1 MKIVFSAAKLRLK
14 VEKTKKKL
22 NNKLRIKNYFVPLH
36 QNCEKLTMGERIKK
50 LKKIRIHREGTS
62 ELLYSAIAV
71 VAIATGLWYAFST
84 PLPCIIVTVV
94 LTVAWLIALN
104 FYRCPIRYFN
114 GDSEKLVVA
123 PADGKIVVVEEAEEN
138 EYFHDKRLMISIFM
152 SPLNVH
158 ANWFPV
164 DGRVKFVHHQN
175 GNYHKAWLPKAS
187 EENEHADI
195 MITTPQGDDIL
206 VRQIAGAMARR
217 IVTYAKPEEE
227 CYIDQ
232 HLGFI
237 KLGSRVDVYLPLTA
251 KACVT
256 LGQPTTGDQTV
267 IAKLA

>member
-1 MKIVFSAAKLRLK
+1 MRTFAQQNIKLFGC
-14 VEKTKKKL
+14 
-22 NNKLRIKNYFVPLH
+22 NP
-36 QNCEKLTMGERIKK
+36 MGERIKK
-50 LKKIRIHREGTS
+50 LKKIRIHREGTH
-62 ELLYSAIAV
+62 ELIYGAIIAIV
-71 VAIATGLWYAFST
+71 VCLLLHFALNAINPLARHIAMPFIGGLAAF
-84 PLPCIIVTVV
+84 V
-94 LTVAWLIALN
+94 WLAMLN

-114 GDSEKLVVA
+114 GDTEKLVVA

-138 EYFHDKRLMISIFM
+138 EYFKDKRLMISIFM

-164 DGRVKFVHHQN
+164 DGKVKFVHHQD

-195 MITTPQGDDIL
+195 MITTPDGEDIL

-217 IVTYAKPEEE
+217 IVTYAKEGEE
-227 CYIDQ
+227 CYIDE

-237 KLGSRVDVYLPLTA
+237 KLGSRVDVYLPLTSR
-251 KACVT
+251 ACVT
-256 LGQPTTGDQTV
+256 IGQPTTGDQTV

>member
-1 MKIVFSAAKLRLK
+1 
-14 VEKTKKKL
+14 
-22 NNKLRIKNYFVPLH
+22 
-36 QNCEKLTMGERIKK
+36 MGERIKK
-50 LKKIRIHREGTS
+50 LKKIRIHREGTN
-62 ELLYSAIAV
+62 ELTLSALAIIGIA
-71 VAIATGLWYAFST
+71 ALIWYGLHSHILLWVF
-84 PLPCIIVTVV
+84 LIIFGA
-94 LTVAWLIALN
+94 AWMIALN

-138 EYFHDKRLMISIFM
+138 TYFHDKRLMISIFM

-164 DGRVKFVHHQN
+164 DGKVKFVKHFN

-195 MITTPQGDDIL
+195 MITTPDGQDVL
-206 VRQIAGAMARR
+206 VRQIAGALARR
-217 IVTYAKPEEE
+217 IVTYAKAEEE
-227 CYIDQ
+227 CYIDE
-232 HLGFI
+232 HMGFI
-237 KLGSRVDVYLPLTA
+237 KLGSRVDVFLPLTA

-256 LGQPTTGDQTV
+256 MDQPTTGDQTV

>member
-1 MKIVFSAAKLRLK
+1 MYLCIANQ
-14 VEKTKKKL
+14 T
-22 NNKLRIKNYFVPLH
+22 NN
-36 QNCEKLTMGERIKK
+36 MGARIKK

-62 ELLYSAIAV
+62 ELFYSA
-71 VAIATGLWYAFST
+71 VAIFIVCAGLWYLLHSVSPLTSHIVMPIFSGI
-84 PLPCIIVTVV
+84 L
-94 LTVAWLIALN
+94 VAAWIMTLN

-114 GDSEKLVVA
+114 GDTEKLVVA
-123 PADGKIVVVEEAEEN
+123 PADGKIVVVEEVEEHT
-138 EYFHDKRLMISIFM
+138 YFNDQRLMISIFM

-164 DGRVKFVHHQN
+164 DGKVKFVKHFN

-195 MITTPQGDDIL
+195 MITTPDGEDIL

-217 IVTYAKPEEE
+217 IVTYAKEGEE
-227 CYIDQ
+227 CYIDE

-237 KLGSRVDVYLPLTA
+237 KLGSRVDVYLPMTA
-251 KACVT
+251 RATVT
-256 LGQPTTGDQTV
+256 MNQPTTGDQTV